1 DMIRSM
7 TGYGAAERA
16 DQDVRIAVEI
26 RTVNNRFFK
35 GVQHLPDG
43 LGAIEV
49 TLDKILRETITRGT
63 ISLGLTVEPRGGGAR
78 VPVNKDILQAYLKDL
93 EDFAGAGAAKGAP
106 YGNALL
112 GFCLSLPGVVGSEDV
127 LLTGLEN
134 LPARIVA
141 VVREAVGR
149 LNAMRDTEGQ
159 STADDMRAALTEM
172 ERLITAVEARV
183 PFVISEYRDRLRQ
196 RVKDLLEGVEIS
208 LDDQTLAREVAF
220 AAERS
225 DINEE
230 ISRLKSHVSQYRE
243 LLVESGPAGRKL
255 EFLTQEMYREVNTI
269 GSKSA
274 DSEISRHVVGI
285 KVGVDRLREQS
296 QNVE

>member
-1 DMIRSM
+1 MIRSM

-35 GVQHLPDG
+35 SVLHLPEG
-43 LGAIEV
+43 LGAVEV
-49 TLDKILRETITRGT
+49 TLDKILRESITRGT
-63 ISLGLTVEPRGGGAR
+63 ISLGLTVKPRGGGAR
-78 VPVNKDILQAYLKDL
+78 VPVNKDILEAYMKDL
-93 EDFAGAGAAKGAP
+93 EGFAAAWSQKNTH
-106 YGNALL
+106 YYDALL
-112 GFCLSLPGVVGSEDV
+112 GFVLNLPGVVGSEDV

-134 LPARIVA
+134 LPGRIEA

-159 STADDMRAALTEM
+159 ATAGDMRAALTEM
-172 ERLITAVEARV
+172 ERLIAAIEGRV
-183 PFVISEYRDRLRQ
+183 PFVINEYRDRLRQ
-196 RVKDLLEGVEIS
+196 RVKDLLEGVDLAI
-208 LDDQTLAREVAF
+208 DDQALAREVAF

-230 ISRLKSHVSQYRE
+230 IARLKSHLSQYRE
-243 LLVESGPAGRKL
+243 LLVESGPGGRKL

-274 DSEISRHVVGI
+274 DSEISRLVVGV

>member
-1 DMIRSM
+1 MIRSM
-7 TGYGAAERA
+7 TGYGAADRA
-16 DQDVRIAVEI
+16 DQEVRIAVEM

-35 GVQHLPDG
+35 GVQHLPEG

-49 TLDKILRETITRGT
+49 TIDKILRETITRGT
-63 ISLGLTVEPRGGGAR
+63 ISLGLTVEPRGGAAR
-78 VPVNKDILQAYLKDL
+78 VPINKDILEAYLKDL
-93 EDFAGAGAAKGAP
+93 EGFMGGWTHKSTNYSD
-106 YGNALL
+106 ALL
-112 GFCLSLPGVVGSEDV
+112 GLLLGLPGVVGSETV
-127 LLTGLEN
+127 LLTGIEN
-134 LPARIVA
+134 LPGRIEA

-159 STADDMRAALTEM
+159 STADDMRATLTEM
-172 ERLITAVEARV
+172 ERLLTAVEARV
-183 PFVISEYRDRLRQ
+183 PFVVNEYRDRLRQ
-196 RVKDLLEGVEIS
+196 RVTDLLEGVEVT

-230 ISRLKSHVSQYRE
+230 IARLKSHVDQYRE

-274 DSEISRHVVGI
+274 DSEISRHVVSI

>member
-1 DMIRSM
+1 MIRSM
-7 TGYGAAERA
+7 TGYGAAERS
-16 DQDVRIAVEI
+16 DPDVRIAVEI

-35 GVQHLPDG
+35 SVLHVPEG
-43 LGAIEV
+43 LGAVEV
-49 TLDKILRETITRGT
+49 AIDKILRESITRGT
-63 ISLGLTVEPRGGGAR
+63 ISLGMALEPRGGGAR
-78 VPVNKDILQAYLKDL
+78 VPVNKDILEAYLKDL
-93 EDFAGAGAAKGAP
+93 DGFAGALGQKH
-106 YGNALL
+106 YYDALL
-112 GFCLSLPGVVGSEDV
+112 GFVLNLPGVVGSQDV
-127 LLTGLEN
+127 LLTGIAN
-134 LPARIVA
+134 LPERIEA

-159 STADDMRAALTEM
+159 ATAADMRAALTEM
-172 ERLITAVEARV
+172 ERLIAAVDARV
-183 PFVISEYRDRLRQ
+183 PAVINEYRDRLRE
-196 RVKDLLEGVEIS
+196 RVKALLEGGDIAV
-208 LDDQTLAREVAF
+208 DDQTLAREVAF

-230 ISRLKSHVSQYRE
+230 IARLKSHVSQYRE

-274 DSEISRHVVGI
+274 DSEVSRHVVGI

>member
-1 DMIRSM
+1 M

-35 GVQHLPDG
+35 SVLHLPEG
-43 LGAIEV
+43 LGAVEV
-49 TLDKILRETITRGT
+49 TLDKILRESITRGT
-63 ISLGLTVEPRGGGAR
+63 ISLGLTVKPRGGGAR
-78 VPVNKDILQAYLKDL
+78 VPVNKDILEAYMKDL
-93 EDFAGAGAAKGAP
+93 EGFAAAWSQKNTH
-106 YGNALL
+106 YYDALL
-112 GFCLSLPGVVGSEDV
+112 GFVLNLPGVVGSEDV

-134 LPARIVA
+134 LPGRIEA

-159 STADDMRAALTEM
+159 ATAGDMRAALTEM
-172 ERLITAVEARV
+172 ERLIAAIEGRV
-183 PFVISEYRDRLRQ
+183 PFVINEYRDRLRQ
-196 RVKDLLEGVEIS
+196 RVKDLLEGVEIAI
-208 LDDQTLAREVAF
+208 DDQALAREVAF

-230 ISRLKSHVSQYRE
+230 IARLKSHLSQYRE
-243 LLVESGPAGRKL
+243 LLVESGPGGRKL

-274 DSEISRHVVGI
+274 DSEVSRLVVGV

>member
-1 DMIRSM
+1 M
-7 TGYGAAERA
+7 TGYGAAEQA
-16 DQDVRIAVEI
+16 DQEVRIAVEI

-35 GVQHLPDG
+35 SVLHLPEG
-43 LGAIEV
+43 LGAVEV
-49 TLDKILRETITRGT
+49 TIDKILRETNTRGT
-63 ISLGLTVEPRGGGAR
+63 ISLGLTVEPRGGAAR
-78 VPVNKDILQAYLKDL
+78 VPINKDILEAYLKDF
-93 EDFAGAGAAKGAP
+93 ESFAGGWSGKNTHYYNG
-106 YGNALL
+106 LL
-112 GFCLSLPGVVGSEDV
+112 GFALDLPGVVGSQDV
-127 LLTGLEN
+127 LLTGIEN
-134 LPARIVA
+134 LSDRIEA

-159 STADDMRAALTEM
+159 ATAADMRAALTEM
-172 ERLITAVEARV
+172 ERLIAAVEARV
-183 PFVISEYRDRLRQ
+183 PFVINEYRDRLRQ
-196 RVKDLLEGVEIS
+196 RVKELLEGVEIS

-230 ISRLKSHVSQYRE
+230 IARLKSHVSQYRE

-274 DSEISRHVVGI
+274 DSEVSRHVVGI

>member
-1 DMIRSM
+1 MIRSM

-35 GVQHLPDG
+35 SVLHLPEG
-43 LGAIEV
+43 LGAVEV
-49 TLDKILRETITRGT
+49 TLDKILRESITRGT
-63 ISLGLTVEPRGGGAR
+63 ISLGLTVKPRGGGAR
-78 VPVNKDILQAYLKDL
+78 VPVNKDILEAYMKDL
-93 EDFAGAGAAKGAP
+93 EGFAAAWSQKNTH
-106 YGNALL
+106 YYDALL
-112 GFCLSLPGVVGSEDV
+112 GFVLNLPGVVGSEDV

-134 LPARIVA
+134 LPGRIEA
-141 VVREAVGR
+141 VVREAAGR

-159 STADDMRAALTEM
+159 ATAGDMRAALTEM
-172 ERLITAVEARV
+172 ERLIAAIEGRV
-183 PFVISEYRDRLRQ
+183 PFVINEYRDRLRQ
-196 RVKDLLEGVEIS
+196 RVKDLLEGVDLAI
-208 LDDQTLAREVAF
+208 DDQALAREVAF

-230 ISRLKSHVSQYRE
+230 IARLKSHLSQYRE
-243 LLVESGPAGRKL
+243 LLVESGPGGRKL

-274 DSEISRHVVGI
+274 DSEISRLVVGV

>member
-1 DMIRSM
+1 MIRSM
-7 TGYGAAERA
+7 TGYGAAEQA
-16 DQDVRIAVEI
+16 DQEVRIAVEI

-35 GVQHLPDG
+35 SVLHLPEG
-43 LGAIEV
+43 LGAVEV
-49 TLDKILRETITRGT
+49 TIDKILRETNTRGT
-63 ISLGLTVEPRGGGAR
+63 ISLGLTVEPRGGAAR
-78 VPVNKDILQAYLKDL
+78 VPINKDILEAYLKDF
-93 EDFAGAGAAKGAP
+93 ESFAGGWSGKNTHYYNG
-106 YGNALL
+106 LL
-112 GFCLSLPGVVGSEDV
+112 GFALDLPGVVGSQDV
-127 LLTGLEN
+127 LLTGIEN
-134 LPARIVA
+134 LSDRIEA

-149 LNAMRDTEGQ
+149 LNAMRDAEGQ
-159 STADDMRAALTEM
+159 ATAADMRAALTEM
-172 ERLITAVEARV
+172 ERLIAAVEARV
-183 PFVISEYRDRLRQ
+183 PFVINEYRDRLRQ
-196 RVKDLLEGVEIS
+196 RVKELLEGVEIS

-230 ISRLKSHVSQYRE
+230 IARLKSHVSQYRE

-274 DSEISRHVVGI
+274 DSEVSRHVVGI

>member
-1 DMIRSM
+1 V
-7 TGYGAAERA
+7 T
-16 DQDVRIAVEI
+16 
-26 RTVNNRFFK
+26 
-35 GVQHLPDG
+35 GVQTCALPICKNTHYYNG
-43 LGAIEV
+43 
-49 TLDKILRETITRGT
+49 
-63 ISLGLTVEPRGGGAR
+63 
-78 VPVNKDILQAYLKDL
+78 
-93 EDFAGAGAAKGAP
+93 
-106 YGNALL
+106 LL
-112 GFCLSLPGVVGSEDV
+112 GFCLDLPGVIGSQDV
-127 LLTGLEN
+127 LMTGLEN
-134 LPARIVA
+134 LPGRIEA

-159 STADDMRAALTEM
+159 ATADDMRAALTEM
-172 ERLITAVEARV
+172 ERLIVAVEARV
-183 PFVISEYRDRLRQ
+183 PFVINEYRDRLRQ
-196 RVKDLLEGVEIS
+196 RVTDLLAGVELA

>member
-1 DMIRSM
+1 MIRSM
-7 TGYGAAERA
+7 TGYGAAEQS
-16 DQDVRIAVEI
+16 DTDVRIAVEI

-35 GVQHLPDG
+35 SALHLPEG
-43 LGAIEV
+43 LGAVEV
-49 TLDKILRETITRGT
+49 TIDKILRESITRGT

-78 VPVNKDILQAYLKDL
+78 VPVNKDILEAYLKDL
-93 EDFAGAGAAKGAP
+93 EGLKGGWSK
-106 YGNALL
+106 GNTNYSDALL
-112 GFCLSLPGVVGSEDV
+112 GFVLGLPGVVGSEDV

-134 LPARIVA
+134 LPARIEA
-141 VVREAVGR
+141 VVREAAGR

-159 STADDMRAALTEM
+159 ATADDMRAALTEM
-172 ERLITAVEARV
+172 ERLIAAVDARV
-183 PFVISEYRDRLRQ
+183 PFVINEYRDRLRQ
-196 RVKDLLEGVEIS
+196 RVTDLLQGVEIA
-208 LDDQTLAREVAF
+208 LDDQVLAREVAF

-296 QNVE
+296 MNVE

>member
-1 DMIRSM
+1 MIRSM

-35 GVQHLPDG
+35 SVLHLPEG
-43 LGAIEV
+43 LGAVEV
-49 TLDKILRETITRGT
+49 TLDKILRESITRGT

-78 VPVNKDILQAYLKDL
+78 VPVNKDILEAYMKDL
-93 EDFAGAGAAKGAP
+93 EGFAAAWGQKNTH
-106 YGNALL
+106 YYDALL
-112 GFCLSLPGVVGSEDV
+112 GFVLGLPGVVGSEDV
-127 LLTGLEN
+127 LLTGLDN
-134 LPARIVA
+134 LPGRIEA

-159 STADDMRAALTEM
+159 ATAGDMRAALTEM
-172 ERLITAVEARV
+172 ERLIAAIEARV
-183 PFVISEYRDRLRQ
+183 PFVTNEYRDRLRQ
-196 RVKDLLEGVEIS
+196 RVKDLLEGVEIAI
-208 LDDQTLAREVAF
+208 DDQALAREVAF

-230 ISRLKSHVSQYRE
+230 IARLKSHVSQYRE
-243 LLVESGPAGRKL
+243 LLVESGPGGRKL

-274 DSEISRHVVGI
+274 DSEVSRLVVGV

-296 QNVE
+296 MNVE

>member
-1 DMIRSM
+1 MIRSM
-7 TGYGAAERA
+7 TGYGAAEQA
-16 DQDVRIAVEI
+16 DQEVRIAVEI

-35 GVQHLPDG
+35 SVLHLPEG
-43 LGAIEV
+43 LGAVEV
-49 TLDKILRETITRGT
+49 TIDKILRETNTRGT
-63 ISLGLTVEPRGGGAR
+63 ISLGLTVEPRGGAAR
-78 VPVNKDILQAYLKDL
+78 VPINKDILEAYLKDL
-93 EDFAGAGAAKGAP
+93 ESFAGGWSGKNTHYYNG
-106 YGNALL
+106 LL
-112 GFCLSLPGVVGSEDV
+112 GLALDLPGVVGSQDV
-127 LLTGLEN
+127 LLTGIEN
-134 LPARIVA
+134 LSDRIEA

-159 STADDMRAALTEM
+159 ATAADMRAALTEM
-172 ERLITAVEARV
+172 ERLIN
-183 PFVISEYRDRLRQ
+183 EYRDRLRQ
-196 RVKDLLEGVEIS
+196 RVKELLEGVEIS

-230 ISRLKSHVSQYRE
+230 IARLKSHVSQYRE

-274 DSEISRHVVGI
+274 DSEVSRHVVGI